1 MRLSLSIVSHGHGAQ
16 VWPLLQALAALAP
29 PRPARVLLTL
39 NLPDAPLA
47 ARVRAAAWPFEL
59 ALLENTAPAGFGANH
74 NRAFAYDQQSPAPGE
89 AFAVLNP
96 DIQLHGNPFA
106 ALLAALAVP
115 GTGCAYPRQCDAQG
129 RPQDHERRLPT
140 PARLLARYARGRR
153 HEVGAGMGADVGA
166 DAGGRAPPDWVNAAF
181 LVLRAQ
187 AYAQIGG
194 FDEGYHMYCEDVDLC
209 LRLQLAGWQLRRA
222 DGACVTHAAQRASHR
237 NLRHLAWHVRSLL
250 RLWAS
255 PVYAQYRRQAQ
266 RPHRPD

>member
-47 ARVRAAAWPFEL
+47 AQVRAAAWPFEL
-59 ALLENTAPAGFGANH
+59 ALLENAAPAGFGANH
-74 NRAFAYDQQSPAPGE
+74 NRAFAHDQQRPAPGE

-96 DIQLHGNPFA
+96 DLQLHGNPFA
-106 ALLAALAVP
+106 PLLAALAVP
-115 GTGCAYPRQCDAQG
+115 GTGCAYPHQCDAQG

-140 PARLLARYARGRR
+140 PARLLARYGRGRR
-153 HEVGAGMGADVGA
+153 AEVGA
-166 DAGGRAPPDWVNAAF
+166 DAGDGAPPDWVNAAF

-255 PVYAQYRRQAQ
+255 PAYAQYRRQAHGSQ
-266 RPHRPD
+266 RPHQPG